1 MRPWLPPLLI
11 ICALAGLA
19 LWAKQR
25 QVERTGVQVISCLDP
40 VTGCGFDH
48 HGQHSQL
55 RFSSVPKPLEGFDI
69 ELYAPAAAKA
79 SVRFQMS
86 GMEMGFNRYDLTAG
100 RGGLFKAA
108 AVLLPVCTQARSD
121 WSAFFTLDDK
131 SYQISFQAR

>member
-25 QVERTGVQVISCLDP
+25 QVEPTEVQVIPCLDP
-40 VTGCGFDH
+40 VTGCGFVH

-55 RFSSVPKPLEGFDI
+55 RFSAVPKPLEGFDI
-69 ELYAPAAAKA
+69 ELYAPAVTKA
-79 SVRFQMS
+79 SVWFRMA

-100 RGGLFKAA
+100 RGGLFKAE

-121 WSAFFTLDDK
+121 WSAFFTLDDTT
-131 SYQISFQAR
+131 YRVSFHAR

>member
-19 LWAKQR
+19 LWAKQH
-25 QVERTGVQVISCLDP
+25 QVEPTGAQVIPCADP
-40 VTGCGFDH
+40 VTGCSFVH
-48 HGQHSQL
+48 HEQHSQL
-55 RFSSVPKPLEGFDI
+55 RFSAVPKPLEGFDI

-79 SVRFQMS
+79 SVRFQMG
-86 GMEMGFNRYDLTAG
+86 GMEMGFNRYNLTAG
-100 RGGLFKAA
+100 RGGLFRAQ
-108 AVLLPVCTQARSD
+108 AVLLPVCTQGRSD